1 MALCSMLFA
10 DRIRFTQDDEL
21 PRGRLCLDVVL
32 TLVPAPVGRK
42 AEYFDDRLHNTN
54 QFLGPSNTI
63 SIMMIGIFHYRLH
76 NTNRFLGPS
85 NTISIMMDWGG
96 WRCVDRP
103 VTLLLSLYL
112 PGRVLVKLTS
122 PFISRYLFLPYF
134 MHCFTFFF
142 LASQAL
148 SNVYLRCLS

>member
-1 MALCSMLFA
+1 MLFA

-21 PRGRLCLDVVL
+21 PRGRLCLDVIL

-42 AEYFDDRLHNTN
+42 VEYFDDRLHNTN

-63 SIMMIGIFHYRLH
+63 SIMV
-76 NTNRFLGPS
+76 
-85 NTISIMMDWGG
+85 DWGG

-103 VTLLLSLYL
+103 VTLLLSLCL

-122 PFISRYLFLPYF
+122 PFISRYLFSLIL
-134 MHCFTFFF
+134 CTVSLSSF
-142 LASQAL
+142 LHLKLSQT
-148 SNVYLRCLS
+148 YI